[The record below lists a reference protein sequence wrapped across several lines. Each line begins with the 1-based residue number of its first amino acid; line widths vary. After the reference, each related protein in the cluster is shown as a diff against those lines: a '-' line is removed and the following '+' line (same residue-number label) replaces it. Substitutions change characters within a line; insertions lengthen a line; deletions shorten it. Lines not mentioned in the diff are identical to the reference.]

1 MNSNLADRV
10 TPYTD
15 IIDSRDVIELIEQ
28 LEGEIEALK
37 EEKEELKSKIGEL
50 QDERDETENDR
61 MDDEISE
68 LYEKRQEIDVELE
81 ELQEQLDPLEAL
93 EVEGSSISSDWEYG
107 EALIADSY
115 FQEYAQDLAEDLGYI
130 NKEVSWPYTCIDWEQ
145 AANDLKQDYSCVD
158 FAGQTFWIR
167 G

>member
-93 EVEGSSISSDWEYG
+93 EVEGSSSPDFTFG
-107 EALIADSY
+107 ETLIADSY
-115 FQEYAQDLAEDLGYI
+115 FEEYAKELAEELGYLS
-130 NKEVSWPYTCIDWEQ
+130 KEVHWPHTAIDWGK
-145 AANDLKQDYSCVD
+145 AAEELKQDYFSLE
-158 FAGQTFWIR
+158 FAGEIFWIR